1 VLDVVFCSQRVQLT
15 GDILEIMVNLKSGL
29 LSIVTELFGG
39 DSRLIDVAAA
49 ELTETCIV
57 IR

>member
-1 VLDVVFCSQRVQLT
+1 MWFFAAKGYSLPVTVLEV
-15 GDILEIMVNLKSGL
+15 MVNLKSGL
-29 LSIVTELFGG
+29 LSIVTELFSG

-49 ELTETCIV
+49 ELIGTCIV